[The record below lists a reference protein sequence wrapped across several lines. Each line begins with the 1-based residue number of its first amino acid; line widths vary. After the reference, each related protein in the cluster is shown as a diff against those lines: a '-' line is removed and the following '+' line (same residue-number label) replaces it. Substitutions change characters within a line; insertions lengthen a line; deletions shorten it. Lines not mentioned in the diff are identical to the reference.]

1 MLTTKPQDVQD
12 NLINHPKSRRI
23 SFPFMGLPVELRL
36 HIYSYLMPNTNINTC
51 QEFVKSTVFPGTFYS
66 YWPIQLRHD
75 CEPCCPAL
83 LRTNQK
89 IYHEMVELWYS
100 STLYWISFRNDE
112 FRFLNREFP
121 ATVDLQSVGLPY
133 GFRFLTKLGL
143 SIRLEMK
150 RRVLDRINEL
160 ADYFSPSGPGN
171 LRDLQLSVSYRFLF
185 LRNLINAADLRAIIH
200 ERLDC
205 HLGSLQ
211 KIRASRS
218 VRTTFSP
225 ERHLGTYPYHA
236 GNQPS
241 AEKLRDDIFAVTT
254 EYFNALEKE
263 ISGTSD

>member
-1 MLTTKPQDVQD
+1 VVQ
-12 NLINHPKSRRI
+12 L
-23 SFPFMGLPVELRL
+23 
-36 HIYSYLMPNTNINTC
+36 
-51 QEFVKSTVFPGTFYS
+51 
-66 YWPIQLRHD
+66 
-75 CEPCCPAL
+75 
-83 LRTNQK
+83 
-89 IYHEMVELWYS
+89 
-100 STLYWISFRNDE
+100 TLYWISFRNDE

-121 ATVDLQSVGLPY
+121 ATVGLQSVDLQY

-150 RRVLDRINEL
+150 RRLLDRINEL

-171 LRDLQLSVSYRFLF
+171 LRDLQLSVSYRFIF

-205 HLGSLQ
+205 HLGSLR

-254 EYFNALEKE
+254 GYFNTLEKE
-263 ISGTSD
+263 ISGASD